1 MLKEF
6 RDFLFRGNIVELAIA
21 FVLGV
26 AFGALVKSFV
36 DNLVM
41 PVIAMIA
48 TPSTDEDSGA
58 EGSGVM
64 RSDGSPEEP
73 PTPDMACQPT
83 QRRFRR
89 DQ

>member
-1 MLKEF
+1 MTMVPS
-6 RDFLFRGNIVELAIA
+6 R
-21 FVLGV
+21 
-26 AFGALVKSFV
+26 V
-36 DNLVM
+36 DISCM

-58 EGSGVM
+58 EGSGVV